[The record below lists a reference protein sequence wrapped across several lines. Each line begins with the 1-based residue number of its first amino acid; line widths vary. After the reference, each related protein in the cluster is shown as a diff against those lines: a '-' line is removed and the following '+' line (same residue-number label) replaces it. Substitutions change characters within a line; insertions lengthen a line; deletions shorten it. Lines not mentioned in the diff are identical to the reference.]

1 MAENKAS
8 SDSDTANLIELKQ
21 DDKSN
26 HEPVK
31 KEGITANQRST
42 SLVIFLYNAAVV
54 SIIFSLLFPFF
65 SPVALKKKVSN
76 LQIGFIYAIYPMT
89 KVVFSP
95 LVGMSMHKIGLKYT
109 IWIGLF
115 LEGGCT
121 ILYGFLT
128 LINGTTSFLCACLV
142 VRGLQGVGA
151 GTYQTAVFAFVAT
164 TFKESLATVVGV
176 IEVASVLGL
185 MAGPSLGGI
194 FFNLG
199 GFKLPF
205 IVSGSLLLASS
216 FISFC
221 AIPSI
226 PYEGSASIKK
236 LMLYVLCLPRVMI
249 IGLGLI
255 IQIASIAFLEPSL
268 SIRLQSL
275 SLKTGNIGLIFLLL
289 IGSYGL
295 CAPIIGCIA
304 DKTGHRLI
312 IIVGSIALGVSLQF
326 LGPAPYINIKMT
338 VLSSIIAI
346 ASIGISVALATV
358 PALPDILRGTTA
370 RLVNVQIGYCKE
382 ADSVVAYAMASG
394 IFSSFYCI
402 GQIVGHTLGGAFG
415 LSSSHDFRWCSSA
428 LGMLAIIQGFV
439 VILLTI
445 FEAWSNRKS
454 PQPL

>member
-26 HEPVK
+26 HEPIK

-121 ILYGFLT
+121 ILYG
-128 LINGTTSFLCACLV
+128 
-142 VRGLQGVGA
+142 
-151 GTYQTAVFAFVAT
+151 
-164 TFKESLATVVGV
+164 
-176 IEVASVLGL
+176 
-185 MAGPSLGGI
+185 
-194 FFNLG
+194 
-199 GFKLPF
+199 
-205 IVSGSLLLASS
+205 
-216 FISFC
+216 
-221 AIPSI
+221 
-226 PYEGSASIKK
+226 
-236 LMLYVLCLPRVMI
+236 
-249 IGLGLI
+249 
-255 IQIASIAFLEPSL
+255 
-268 SIRLQSL
+268 
-275 SLKTGNIGLIFLLL
+275 
-289 IGSYGL
+289 
-295 CAPIIGCIA
+295 
-304 DKTGHRLI
+304 
-312 IIVGSIALGVSLQF
+312 
-326 LGPAPYINIKMT
+326 T

-370 RLVNVQIGYCKE
+370 RLVNVQI
-382 ADSVVAYAMASG
+382 
-394 IFSSFYCI
+394 
-402 GQIVGHTLGGAFG
+402 QIVGHTLGGAFG